1 MPNSNRWS
9 ISSAPC
15 RLEWR
20 ASRWVISVLLMLGM
34 LGAVSVLASEMS
46 RVFAWPLALLATGY
60 GVFLARSEAHRPS
73 RQLVWPQDG
82 PITLD
87 GDVLTNADLQ
97 WRGPLAFL
105 CWRGAAGRIH
115 RLSWWPDT
123 LPAEARRELRL
134 AAMQRP
140 PARPAR
146 SMAP

>member
-1 MPNSNRWS
+1 M
-9 ISSAPC
+9 IGA
-15 RLEWR
+15 
-20 ASRWVISVLLMLGM
+20 LLMLGM
-34 LGAVSVLASEMS
+34 SGAISVLASGMP
-46 RVFAWPLALLATGY
+46 RVFAWPLALLAAGH
-60 GVFLARSEAHRPS
+60 GVFLARSEARKPS
-73 RQLVWPQDG
+73 RELVWPQDG

-87 GDVLTNADLQ
+87 GDVLADVELQ

-105 CWRGAAGRIH
+105 RWRGAGERAH

-134 AAMQRP
+134 AAMQRS